1 MSEQTAQTSPAVA
14 PGSPGPP
21 KGRIDPRGPRFVAAI
36 TVAVL
41 AIVLI
46 TGNPIVLALQ
56 ALVFAAGAFLGPKN
70 SPYGL
75 LYAGFVRPRL
85 QPPRELEEEAPPR
98 FAQALG
104 LAFALVGLVGYLS
117 GATVF
122 GAVVIGLALAAAF
135 LQAAFGFCLGCEI
148 YLLARRILHSSP
160 SKEVSA

>member
-1 MSEQTAQTSPAVA
+1 MSEQTTQTSTSPAVTA
-14 PGSPGPP
+14 
-21 KGRIDPRGPRFVAAI
+21 KGKIDPRGTRFAAGI

-46 TGNPIVLALQ
+46 TGNPIILALQ
-56 ALVFAAGAFLGPKN
+56 LLVFAAGAFLGPKN

-75 LYAGFVRPRL
+75 LFAGLVRPRL

-104 LAFALVGLVGYLS
+104 LTFAVVGLVAYLS
-117 GATVF
+117 GAVVV

-148 YLLARRILHSSP
+148 YLLARRVLHSSP

>member
-1 MSEQTAQTSPAVA
+1 MSEQTSTSTPAPAVTPA
-14 PGSPGPP
+14 A
-21 KGRIDPRGPRFVAAI
+21 GRLDPRGLRFVAGV
-36 TVAVL
+36 TVVVL

-75 LYAGFVRPRL
+75 LFAGLIRPRL

-98 FAQALG
+98 FAQAVG
-104 LAFALVGLVGYLS
+104 LTFAVVALVGYLT
-117 GATVF
+117 GATTV
-122 GAVVIGLALAAAF
+122 GAVATGIALAAAF
-135 LQAAFGFCLGCEI
+135 LQAAFGFCLGCEV